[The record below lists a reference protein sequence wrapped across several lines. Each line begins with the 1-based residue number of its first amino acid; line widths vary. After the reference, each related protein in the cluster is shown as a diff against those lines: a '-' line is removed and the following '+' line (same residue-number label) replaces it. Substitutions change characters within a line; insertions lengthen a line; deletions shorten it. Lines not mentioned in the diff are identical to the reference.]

1 MTTAIFDTCR
11 SLIRSFVGTSD
22 PIEMDEEQPRR
33 QGLFA
38 QCTFAIVRSAAFTA
52 KDAESLASELRLH
65 DGEVII
71 DEYPENNL
79 DLTAITHV
87 IATTYDFPD
96 YNACCDALLPVV
108 KPSWVLHSLAR
119 NKLGNPRQYSPD
131 PRYFMSDVVACVSDL
146 PEGDSD
152 AIAGGILAMGGLF
165 STKLTS
171 QITHIIALTMDSDSC
186 ISAQKR
192 NLDVKIVLPHWVD
205 DCLKLGRKI
214 DEQPYLLPDPE
225 ILKPP
230 SNKAP
235 LAKRKTQVE
244 GAVDPDPSQ
253 QDREPAAPRKLERVF
268 KKKTVMLSKDLG
280 ISPYLR
286 GILED
291 IVKNSGGKLT
301 DTVTK
306 ANMFVCKYR
315 EGQDYKS
322 ASRSGK
328 DVGNLAWLYYLIQT
342 DEWTSPLRRLLHYP
356 IARDGLPG
364 FPGLKISLS
373 NYSGEARTYLENLI
387 NATGA
392 ECTKTLKQDNTH
404 LITAHNLS
412 EKCAAA
418 KDWGIHIV
426 NHLWLE
432 ESYAQW
438 KLQSI
443 TDNRYTHFPKRTNL
457 GDVVGH
463 TQLDRNVLEDCF
475 FPSDDVEMT
484 DAPEQAPMQ
493 QVNGNTVSAKKSGR
507 VLSGK
512 AATAEQSDNVRTP
525 APSKFVATG
534 KENIT
539 PSTTH
544 SRKSKEVASAR
555 LHELTPDILLY
566 EKERKRV
573 GGVVYGG
580 RRKTDEDRVDSRK
593 RSVDEADDQDM
604 EDVTEA
610 KRTKRGNAPPT
621 MHLVISGYKKWTGHP
636 KKEDNDKKQ
645 LRNLGIICTTDSS
658 RATHLAAPHIVR
670 TMKFVTALAYAP
682 LVISTDFIDACL
694 EADELLDP
702 EEFILED
709 KENEKK
715 LGFSLQLSRDRAKS
729 NGNQLLQGRWI
740 YCMENIRGGFETF
753 KTIVEANGGRC
764 MLWRGRKGTTVPSG
778 RADSEGVDADA
789 NIEVYLL
796 SSEEDRQQQKSLW
809 NRFKEMA
816 EGSRKSP
823 RIVAADW
830 LLESAMSQQVLPIK
844 RYELA

>member
-1 MTTAIFDTCR
+1 M
-11 SLIRSFVGTSD
+11 
-22 PIEMDEEQPRR
+22 
-33 QGLFA
+33 
-38 QCTFAIVRSAAFTA
+38 
-52 KDAESLASELRLH
+52 ASELRLH

-71 DEYPENNL
+71 DGYPENKL
-79 DLTAITHV
+79 DLNGITHV

-171 QITHIIALTMDSDSC
+171 QITHIIALTMDSEAC
-186 ISAQKR
+186 MSAQKR
-192 NLDVKIVLPHWVD
+192 HLDVKIVLPHWVD

-230 SNKAP
+230 SEKAP

-253 QDREPAAPRKLERVF
+253 QSGEVAMPRKLEKVF
-268 KKKTVMLSKDLG
+268 NKKTVMLSKDLG
-280 ISPYLR
+280 ISTYLR
-286 GILED
+286 DILEA
-291 IVKNSGGKLT
+291 IVKNSGGKIT
-301 DTVTK
+301 TTVTK
-306 ANMFVCKYR
+306 ADMYICKYR
-315 EGQDYKS
+315 EGQEYKT
-322 ASRSGK
+322 ASRTGK

-356 IARDGLPG
+356 IAREGLPG
-364 FPGLKISLS
+364 FPGFKISLS

-404 LITAHNLS
+404 LITAHDLS

-438 KLQSI
+438 KMQSI

-463 TQLDRNVLEDCF
+463 TQLDRNILENCF
-475 FPSDDVEMT
+475 FTSDVEMT
-484 DAPEQAPMQ
+484 DAPDLTPMQ
-493 QVNGNTVSAKKSGR
+493 KVNANIVSAKQTKR

-512 AATAEQSDNVRTP
+512 TATADHSDGLKTP
-525 APSKFVATG
+525 APAKFVATG

-539 PSTTH
+539 PSTAH

-555 LHELTPDILLY
+555 LHEMTPDILLY

-580 RRKTDEDRVDSRK
+580 RRKTDEDRVVSRK
-593 RSVDEADDQDM
+593 RSVDEAEDHDM
-604 EDVTEA
+604 EEETET
-610 KRTKRGNAPPT
+610 KRTKRGNAPPS
-621 MHLVISGYKKWTGHP
+621 MHLVVSGYKKWTGHARV
-636 KKEDNDKKQ
+636 EDNDK
-645 LRNLGIICTTDSS
+645 
-658 RATHLAAPHIVR
+658 V
-670 TMKFVTALAYAP
+670 
-682 LVISTDFIDACL
+682 
-694 EADELLDP
+694 
-702 EEFILED
+702 
-709 KENEKK
+709 
-715 LGFSLQLSRDRAKS
+715 S
-729 NGNQLLQGRWI
+729 NPN
-740 YCMENIRGGFETF
+740 
-753 KTIVEANGGRC
+753 
-764 MLWRGRKGTTVPSG
+764 P
-778 RADSEGVDADA
+778 
-789 NIEVYLL
+789 
-796 SSEEDRQQQKSLW
+796 
-809 NRFKEMA
+809 
-816 EGSRKSP
+816 GSRTS
-823 RIVAADW
+823 
-830 LLESAMSQQVLPIK
+830 
-844 RYELA
+844 